1 MSKYDM
7 SGVSS
12 NNDYKK
18 AEKQPDYT
26 GKCTIDG
33 KELRMAGW
41 KRTGTNGEFVS
52 WKFSEPQ
59 EAQLQP
65 QTVPSNDDTQDDFP
79 F

>member
-1 MSKYDM
+1 MDKYNM

-12 NNDYKK
+12 ANDYKNND
-18 AEKQPDYT
+18 KQPDFT

-41 KRTGTNGEFVS
+41 KRTGTSGEFIS

-59 EAQLQP
+59 EAKLQP
-65 QTVPSNDDTQDDFP
+65 QTVPLNNDTQDDLP

>member
-65 QTVPSNDDTQDDFP
+65 QTVPSNDDIQDDLP

>member
-1 MSKYDM
+1 MDKYNM

-12 NNDYKK
+12 NNDYKNND
-18 AEKQPDYT
+18 KQPDLT
-26 GKCTIDG
+26 GKCTIEG
-33 KELRMAGW
+33 KEYRMAGW

-59 EAQLQP
+59 APQLQP
-65 QTVPSNDDTQDDFP
+65 QTVPSNAQDDLP

>member
-1 MSKYDM
+1 M

-65 QTVPSNDDTQDDFP
+65 QTVPSNDDIQDDLP

>member
-65 QTVPSNDDTQDDFP
+65 QTVPSNDDTQDDLP

>member
-41 KRTGTNGEFVS
+41 KRTGTNGEFIS

-65 QTVPSNDDTQDDFP
+65 QTVPSNDDIQDDLP

>member
-18 AEKQPDYT
+18 AEKHPDYT

-65 QTVPSNDDTQDDFP
+65 QTVPSNDDTQDDLP

>member
-18 AEKQPDYT
+18 AEKHPDYT

-41 KRTGTNGEFVS
+41 RRTGTNGEFVS

-65 QTVPSNDDTQDDFP
+65 QTVPSNDDTQDDLP

>member
-18 AEKQPDYT
+18 AEKHPDYT

-65 QTVPSNDDTQDDFP
+65 QTVPSNDDTQDGLP

>member
-1 MSKYDM
+1 M

-41 KRTGTNGEFVS
+41 KRTGTNGEFIS

-65 QTVPSNDDTQDDFP
+65 QTVPSNDDIQDDLP

>member
-18 AEKQPDYT
+18 AEKQPDFT

-65 QTVPSNDDTQDDFP
+65 QTVPSNDDTQDDLP